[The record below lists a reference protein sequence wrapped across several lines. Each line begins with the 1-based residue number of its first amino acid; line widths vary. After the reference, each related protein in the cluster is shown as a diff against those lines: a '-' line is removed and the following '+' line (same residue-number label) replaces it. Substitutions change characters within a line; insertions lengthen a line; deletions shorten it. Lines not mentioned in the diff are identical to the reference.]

1 MYWYLTVSYTHILL
15 IYYSYTTHILIYYS
29 CTHIPRLLSTSFNFF
44 QLLSTSFNFSAPST
58 HHHKGDRRKV
68 KVKQYIYSDPLHM
81 TVTETTTHL
90 AIYHEDSHGERTLYR
105 HFLRSPDGTLLEV
118 FGDLVADYQGEYL
131 ALEKALLN
139 AADQVAESKKFK

>member
-1 MYWYLTVSYTHILL
+1 VVVMVFTHILL
-15 IYYSYTTHILIYYS
+15 IYYSYT
-29 CTHIPRLLSTSFNFF
+29 HIPRLLSSSFCFCLLLSASFNFF